1 MLAGGEELP
10 RSPARRSLPLNNGCQ
25 SAVVVHTDDDTRD
38 VLLLLFAS
46 ARSKER

>member
-25 SAVVVHTDDDTRD
+25 STVVVHTDTRD
-38 VLLLLFAS
+38 VVVLRLLFAS